1 MKRPLFYT
9 FLALAFAARLV
20 LIPNPGFEADVS
32 FWKSWGLAVLDVGA
46 VKGLPL
52 TNFNYPTPFAYFLAV
67 MVWIYTWFADPHNF
81 NEFWK
86 NTNLIFL
93 TIAKAFPI
101 AADFGIAGLFLYV
114 GRHAKRLG
122 FPVISFSLGGLSF
135 WELLSIVYLLSPLG
149 LFDGAL
155 WGQIDSVGVLIF
167 LVALVLLLERRLALA
182 GVIYMVA
189 MMTKLQNMI
198 YGPVF
203 FLFAWQ
209 VYGLPGLV
217 RTILGAFAAFVG
229 LNIEFIL
236 AGNSWRIMASI
247 IGNYDYFPWLS
258 LNAYNPWWIFSGA
271 RGMAQSD
278 KVMAIGI
285 ANAKTVGLITFS
297 SFYLFA
303 TLKQL
308 VSTVREKADSSRLLQ
323 VFLESLVLVNG
334 AFFLFQ
340 TQSHDRY
347 AFPLSIFLLLW
358 LPFYLSGTKP
368 NELRARITQF
378 GTLYGMYTV
387 VYFFNLHNA
396 LIVNYPNNGIP
407 FLNGLNTPFFTI
419 AASLAQTALYFIFL
433 FSVIR
438 SSRMLKQIAF
448 VVFILLVFLVI
459 LANTPLLLKKPVFIT
474 KITPISA
481 VAGYGGRQI
490 NMPVNASFGFSKWSP
505 LSVQYVFYKTGVGTH
520 APARDVYHINRK
532 FRRLTT
538 DFGVDTNGGPQA
550 TVIFEVWGDGKRL
563 FQSDV
568 VKRFEYPRHA
578 EVDISGVNMLELVV
592 TDAGDGKTDDHADW
606 LNTTLWP

>member
-9 FLALAFAARLV
+9 LLALAFAARLV

-52 TNFNYPTPFAYFLAV
+52 TNFNYPTPFAYVLAF

-86 NTNLIFL
+86 NTNLLFL
-93 TIAKAFPI
+93 AIAKAFPI
-101 AADFGIAGLFLYV
+101 MADFGIAAVFLYV

-122 FPVISFSLGGLSF
+122 FPVISQTFWGLSF
-135 WELLSIVYLLSPLG
+135 WELLSSVYLLSPLG

-155 WGQIDSVGVLIF
+155 WGQIDSVGVLLF
-167 LVALVLLLERRLALA
+167 LIALLLLLERKLALA

-198 YGPVF
+198 YGPIF

-209 VYGLPGLV
+209 AYGLPGLI
-217 RTILGAFAAFVG
+217 TTLLGATASFVG
-229 LNIEFIL
+229 LNAEFIL

-271 RGMAQSD
+271 RGMGLSD
-278 KVMAIGI
+278 KVMAVGI
-285 ANAKTVGLITFS
+285 ANAKTVGLFAFS

-308 VSTVREKADSSRLLQ
+308 RASKRPAELLQ
-323 VFLESLVLVNG
+323 GFLESLILVNG

-358 LPFYLSGTKP
+358 LPFYLANAKTA
-368 NELRARITQF
+368 ELRTRMLQF
-378 GTLYGMYTV
+378 WTLYGIYTV
-387 VYFFNLHNA
+387 IYFFNLHNA

-407 FLNGLNTPFFTI
+407 LLSALNTPFLTI
-419 AASLAQTALYFIFL
+419 AASLAQTTL
-433 FSVIR
+433 FG
-438 SSRMLKQIAF
+438 
-448 VVFILLVFLVI
+448 VFLLYLLRRSATLQKTAIVVVI
-459 LANTPLLLKKPVFIT
+459 MFVLLITLVNKPLLFKQPVSIT
-474 KITPISA
+474 KITPITA
-481 VAGYGGRQI
+481 LAGYGGRQV

-505 LSVQYVFYKTGVGTH
+505 LSVQYVFYKTGIGTH
-520 APARDVYHINRK
+520 APAREVYHINRQ

-550 TVIFEVWGDGKRL
+550 TVVFEIWGDGKRL
-563 FQSDV
+563 FQSEL

-578 EVDISGVNMLELVV
+578 EVDISGVNMLELIV

-606 LNTTLWP
+606 LNTMLWP